1 MSHTPFLIVV
11 SALLAFLL
19 GRWAPN
25 RDLRSAKAEI
35 EQLKEMAG
43 RSGGSRGGGGM
54 EGVTRMLQIPAAR
67 PAPADTNVVEAAGT
81 STNAAPERVR
91 LTPEER
97 RQRLRDRIAEAEELW
112 NVRSDLLRESLLSRL
127 PGDPHHNGRN
137 FDVLMT
143 AMNLRVDY
151 AVSNWVERVKTK
163 DELRPEDGARLF
175 HQITGAIVETYD
187 AMDEKLPEKWREAAG
202 PDFQLFE
209 LIDPKAGKRLL
220 DVEDLISNREDFG
233 PPPREGR

>member
-1 MSHTPFLIVV
+1 MSHTPFVV
-11 SALLAFLL
+11 VLVALAAFLM

-25 RDLRSAKAEI
+25 RDLRSARQEI

-43 RSGGSRGGGGM
+43 RAGGSRSGAGM

-67 PAPADTNVVEAAGT
+67 PAPADTNSVETAGT
-81 STNAAPERVR
+81 STNATPARVR

-127 PGDPHHNGRN
+127 PGDSRHNGRN

-151 AVSNWVERVKTK
+151 AVSNWVERVKTR

-187 AMDEKLPEKWREAAG
+187 AMDEKLPENWRESAG

-220 DVEDLISNREDFG
+220 EVEDLISNREDFA
-233 PPPREGR
+233 PPPREER